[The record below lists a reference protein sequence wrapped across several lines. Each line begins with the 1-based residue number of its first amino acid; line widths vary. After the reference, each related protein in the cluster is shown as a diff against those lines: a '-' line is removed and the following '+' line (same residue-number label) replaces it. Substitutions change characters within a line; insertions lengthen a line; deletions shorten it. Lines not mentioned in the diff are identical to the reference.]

1 MLCFQRI
8 QKFLS
13 QMVNFWLFCNS
24 EFETI
29 EQRKLEV
36 MEKAK
41 SGKALQKD
49 LNQNRREIED
59 LQEKIQTIE
68 INNEKVQY
76 IFSL

>member
-1 MLCFQRI
+1 
-8 QKFLS
+8 
-13 QMVNFWLFCNS
+13 MVNFWLFCNS

-41 SGKALQKD
+41 GGKALQKD

-76 IFSL
+76 ISCL

>member
-1 MLCFQRI
+1 
-8 QKFLS
+8 
-13 QMVNFWLFCNS
+13 MVNFWLFCNS

-41 SGKALQKD
+41 GGKALQKD

-76 IFSL
+76 ICSL

>member
-1 MLCFQRI
+1 
-8 QKFLS
+8 
-13 QMVNFWLFCNS
+13 
-24 EFETI
+24 
-29 EQRKLEV
+29 

>member
-1 MLCFQRI
+1 
-8 QKFLS
+8 
-13 QMVNFWLFCNS
+13 MVNFWLFCNS

-76 IFSL
+76 ISSL

>member
-1 MLCFQRI
+1 
-8 QKFLS
+8 
-13 QMVNFWLFCNS
+13 MVNFWLFCNS
-24 EFETI
+24 EYETI

-41 SGKALQKD
+41 GGKALQKD

-76 IFSL
+76 IFRL

>member
-1 MLCFQRI
+1 
-8 QKFLS
+8 
-13 QMVNFWLFCNS
+13 MVNFWLFCNS

-68 INNEKVQY
+68 INNEKVQIY
-76 IFSL
+76 LACKIYEIICSY

>member
-1 MLCFQRI
+1 
-8 QKFLS
+8 
-13 QMVNFWLFCNS
+13 MVNFWLFCNS

-41 SGKALQKD
+41 GGKALQKD

-76 IFSL
+76 ISSL